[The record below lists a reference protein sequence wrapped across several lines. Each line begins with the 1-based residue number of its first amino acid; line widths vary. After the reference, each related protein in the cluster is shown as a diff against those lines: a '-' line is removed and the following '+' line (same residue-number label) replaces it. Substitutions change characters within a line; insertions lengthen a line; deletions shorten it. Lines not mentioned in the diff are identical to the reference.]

1 MNQRKKNILSVF
13 QGKNNDK
20 DQDLNRDLDSY
31 SVKLIKTVGII
42 GIIIGFAIVI
52 AFWYWVFKMLYKI
65 N

>member
-1 MNQRKKNILSVF
+1 MKQRKKNILSIF
-13 QGKNNDK
+13 QRNNNDK

-31 SVKLIKTVGII
+31 SVKLIKTVGVI
-42 GIIIGFAIVI
+42 GIVIGFAIVI

>member
-1 MNQRKKNILSVF
+1 MKQRKKNILSIF
-13 QGKNNDK
+13 QRNNNDK

-31 SVKLIKTVGII
+31 SVKLIKTVGVI